1 MDIQVDFSDLA
12 MNLKGDLEN
21 VQKQINFA
29 TMRALN
35 AGAYK
40 ASKDTAREIEQV
52 FKSPTPWVMS
62 SIRYRKATKEKLESR
77 VDFDGWGN
85 KQGVT
90 VSQVLRAE
98 IEGGERRLKRHEIAL
113 QRAGVLPA
121 GMAIVPGPASQKD
134 SYGNMPVSQI
144 NQIMSYFQAFGQQ
157 GYSANMRDGGK
168 RLARGNKKSGARGF
182 VYFVLQK
189 PHGKLHAGVYQRV
202 SFGGLGSAI
211 KPIMYFVPMPR
222 YRKAFA
228 FYTIAYQSGREEF
241 NKQYP
246 VMLREAFRTAR

>member
-1 MDIQVDFSDLA
+1 MDIKIDFSDLA
-12 MNLKGDLEN
+12 ENLVSDLESA
-21 VQKQINFA
+21 QKQIDFA

-40 ASKDTAREIEQV
+40 ASLDTAAEIGRV
-52 FKSPTPWVMS
+52 FDRPTPWVSS
-62 SIRYRKATKEKLESR
+62 SIRYRKATRDKLESR

-98 IEGGERRLKRHEIAL
+98 IEGGTRKLKRHEVAL
-113 QRAGVLPA
+113 QRAGILPS
-121 GMAIVPGPASQKD
+121 GMAIVPGPAAVLD
-134 SYGNMPVSQI
+134 NYGNMVAAQI

-168 RLARGNKKSGARGF
+168 RLRRGNKKTGARGF

-189 PHGKLHAGVYQRV
+189 PWGKLHPGIYQRIE
-202 SFGGLGSAI
+202 FGGIGSAV
-211 KPIMYFVPMPR
+211 KPVMYFVTVPKYKKSFDFYGVA
-222 YRKAFA
+222 YR
-228 FYTIAYQSGREEF
+228 SGREEF
-241 NKQYP
+241 NQKYP
-246 VMLREAFRTAR
+246 IYLSEALRTAK